1 MKLRSN
7 SRTNIQRIVTIT
19 AGAALLVGT
28 ESATGAAFAENNNGD
43 HDGDK
48 NQRAVEVG
56 TRVEQHKSRPIMA
69 FLRSPTFNLGQYA
82 PLLKMKVYYPPLLA
96 SVGQLR

>member
-28 ESATGAAFAENNNGD
+28 ESATGAAFAENNN
-43 HDGDK
+43 
-48 NQRAVEVG
+48 AIMMA
-56 TRVEQHKSRPIMA
+56 TRINGRWRLEQEWNST
-69 FLRSPTFNLGQYA
+69 SPAQ
-82 PLLKMKVYYPPLLA
+82 
-96 SVGQLR
+96 